1 MLRSE
6 ARASPA
12 FRTGHLARFSAHA
25 CGTRLERQPLVEMNE
40 WLLVRTAAWAVL
52 AVAAGGSC
60 ACRWQLQVAA
70 GGSCGSRWQLCLL
83 WQQVQNTAKARA
95 LQAAEQDATEQR
107 VPWLLRCTRPRPCM
121 DKPCALHDLSSRRAP
136 LPGLCMHART
146 LARARTH
153 THTRTTQTFNNCLA
167 TVHRALCQSS
177 PAQHTAGRTRSP
189 CPLTAQPCGAGPA
202 HLMHASTGQLGA
214 GLVLEVKHGLRCH
227 AQCKGR
233 AGSVLGLVAQASL
246 IWICALALMHCRL
259 VSNHACGLQHGGMR
273 RARRPMAAWITAAA
287 ACIRLSS
294 CIIKLLP
301 TLQCPPLHP
310 LHAPPQGTAG
320 SPPALPST
328 TCAPPPWPWTSTW
341 RPKGMV
347 GKEAM
352 VGKDG

>member
-1 MLRSE
+1 MLAGGSCRWQQV
-6 ARASPA
+6 A
-12 FRTGHLARFSAHA
+12 
-25 CGTRLERQPLVEMNE
+25 
-40 WLLVRTAAWAVL
+40 

-60 ACRWQLQVAA
+60 AC
-70 GGSCGSRWQLCLL
+70 CGSRCKTRQRPVRCK
-83 WQQVQNTAKARA
+83 QPSKTPQSRA
-95 LQAAEQDATEQR
+95 CRGFCAAQGHALAWTSPVPFMTFPPEEPHCQASA
-107 VPWLLRCTRPRPCM
+107 
-121 DKPCALHDLSSRRAP
+121 
-136 LPGLCMHART
+136 CMHAHSH
-146 LARARTH
+146 ARAH
-153 THTRTTQTFNNCLA
+153 THTRTTQTCNNCLA

-294 CIIKLLP
+294 CVIKLLP